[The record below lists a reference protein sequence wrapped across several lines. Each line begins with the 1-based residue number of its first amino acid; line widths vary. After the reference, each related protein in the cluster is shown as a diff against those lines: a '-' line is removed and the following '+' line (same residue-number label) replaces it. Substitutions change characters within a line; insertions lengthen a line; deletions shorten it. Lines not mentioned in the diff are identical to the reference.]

1 MATKGFRQAG
11 HTPSLAAA
19 LIHFDVSFLCWV
31 LVGALGAYIATDLG
45 LSATQKGLM
54 VAVPPLGG
62 AAFRLLLGP
71 LSDRLGIKRLGLT
84 TLALTLV
91 PLLWAAT
98 KATTFV
104 EILGV
109 GLLLGVAGAS
119 FAVALPL
126 ASRWYPPEHQGLALG
141 IAGAGNSGTV
151 IAALAAPRLAEH
163 VGWHGTFALAMVPVT
178 LAWVAFAVLAKEPPR
193 PATSAATAPSGG
205 VLSLLRDADPRWLC
219 AFYLVTFGG
228 FVGLSGYLPIF
239 FVDRFGLTKVAAG
252 GFAALC
258 AVAGSLLRPV
268 GGVAADRIGGT
279 RVLGTVLTV
288 AAGLAAALAILPG
301 LGLTVALL
309 VCLLGTLGMGNG
321 AVFQL
326 VGRRVPERVGAM
338 TGLVGAAGGLGGF
351 LLPFGFGWLAS
362 TTGSFAAGFA
372 VLANVAGL
380 GALAVAG
387 RDRAWSI
394 PRPVPAGLVEAAA

>member
-1 MATKGFRQAG
+1 MAAKGFRRSG

-19 LIHFDVSFLCWV
+19 LIHFDVSFMCWV
-31 LVGALGAYIATDLG
+31 LVGALGAYIASDLG
-45 LSATQKGLM
+45 LSSTQKGLI

-71 LSDRLGIKRLGLT
+71 LSDRMGIKRLGLT

-91 PLLWAAT
+91 PLLWGAT
-98 KATTFV
+98 FATSFMQ
-104 EILGV
+104 ILGV
-109 GLLLGVAGAS
+109 GLLLGIAGAS

-151 IAALAAPRLAEH
+151 IAALAAPRIAER
-163 VGWHGTFALAMVPVT
+163 VGWHGAFALAMIPVA
-178 LAWVAFAVLAKEPPR
+178 LAWVAFALLAKEPPR
-193 PATSAATAPSGG
+193 AATPKPAGG
-205 VLSLLRDADPRWLC
+205 SLSLLSETDPRWLC
-219 AFYLVTFGG
+219 TFYLVTFGT

-239 FVDRFGLTKVAAG
+239 FVDRFGVTKVAAG

-258 AVAGSLLRPV
+258 AVAGSLLRPL
-268 GGVAADRIGGT
+268 GGVLSDRLGGT
-279 RVLGTVLTV
+279 RVLSTILTMAAGV
-288 AAGLAAALAILPG
+288 AALLATLPG
-301 LGLTVALL
+301 LGVTVALL
-309 VCLLGTLGMGNG
+309 FVLLGVLGMGNG

-351 LLPFGFGWLAS
+351 LLPFGFGWLVAN
-362 TTGSFAAGFA
+362 TGTFAAGFA
-372 VLANVAGL
+372 VLANLVGL
-380 GALAVAG
+380 TALAVAG
-387 RDRAWSI
+387 RDRAWTFGTHTTTL
-394 PRPVPAGLVEAAA
+394 AEAA

>member
-31 LVGALGAYIATDLG
+31 LVGALGAYIAVDLG
-45 LSATQKGLM
+45 LSPMQKGLM

-71 LSDRLGIKRLGLT
+71 LSDRMGIKRLGLVT
-84 TLALTLV
+84 MALTLV

-98 KATTFV
+98 MATTFV
-104 EILGV
+104 EVLGV
-109 GLLLGVAGAS
+109 GVLLGVAGAS

-163 VGWHGTFALAMVPVT
+163 VGWHGTFALAMIPVA
-178 LAWVAFAVLAKEPPR
+178 LAWVAFAILAKEPPR
-193 PATSAATAPSGG
+193 AAGAPPAGG
-205 VLSLLRDADPRWLC
+205 AFSLLREVDPRWLC
-219 AFYLVTFGG
+219 SFYLVTFGA
-228 FVGLSGYLPIF
+228 FVGLSGYLSIF

-268 GGVAADRIGGT
+268 GGVVADRIGGT
-279 RVLGTVLTV
+279 RILAGVLGA
-288 AAGLAAALAILPG
+288 AAGIAALLATLPG
-301 LGLTVALL
+301 LGITVALL
-309 VCLLGTLGMGNG
+309 FVLLGVLGMGNG

-326 VGRRVPERVGAM
+326 VGHRVPERVGAM
-338 TGLVGAAGGLGGF
+338 TGLVGAAGGIGGF

-362 TTGSFAAGFA
+362 STGTFAAGFA
-372 VLANVAGL
+372 VLAFVAGL
-380 GALAVAG
+380 ASLAVLG
-387 RDRAWSI
+387 RDRAW
-394 PRPVPAGLVEAAA
+394 RVGTVPASFAEMAA

>member
-11 HTPSLAAA
+11 HPPSLAAA
-19 LIHFDVSFLCWV
+19 LIHFDVSFMCWV

-45 LSATQKGLM
+45 LSSTQKGLM
-54 VAVPPLGG
+54 VAIPPLGG
-62 AAFRLLLGP
+62 AGFRLLLGP
-71 LSDRLGIKRLGLT
+71 LSDRMGIKRLGLIT
-84 TLALTLV
+84 MALTMVPLAWGATLATSF
-91 PLLWAAT
+91 PQ
-98 KATTFV
+98 
-104 EILGV
+104 ILGV

-163 VGWHGTFALAMVPVT
+163 LGWHGAFAVAMIPVG
-178 LAWVAFAVLAKEPPR
+178 LAWLAFAVLAKEPPR
-193 PATSAATAPSGG
+193 ADTGASGG
-205 VLSLLRDADPRWLC
+205 SLSLLREVDPRWLC
-219 AFYLVTFGG
+219 GFYLVTFGA

-258 AVAGSLLRPV
+258 AVAGSLLRPL
-268 GGVAADRIGGT
+268 GGALADRLGGT
-279 RVLGTVLTV
+279 RVLAAVLTG
-288 AAGLAAALAILPG
+288 AAGAAAILATLPG
-301 LGLTVALL
+301 LAGTVVLL
-309 VCLLGTLGMGNG
+309 FLLLGVLGMGNG

-351 LLPFGFGWLAS
+351 LLPFGFGWLVS
-362 TTGSFAAGFA
+362 TTGTFAAGFA
-372 VLANVAGL
+372 VLANVAGVA
-380 GALAVAG
+380 ALAVAG
-387 RDRAWSI
+387 RDRAWSLGSSA
-394 PRPVPAGLVEAAA
+394 VTMAKAAA

>member
-1 MATKGFRQAG
+1 MAKGFRQAG
-11 HTPSLAAA
+11 HAPSLAAA

-31 LVGALGAYIATDLG
+31 LLGALGAYVASDLG
-45 LSATQKGLM
+45 LSPTQKGLM

-62 AAFRLLLGP
+62 AGFRLLLGP
-71 LSDRLGIKRLGLT
+71 LSDRVGIKRLGLT
-84 TLALTLV
+84 SLALTLV
-91 PLLWAAT
+91 PLLWGAT
-98 KATTFV
+98 LATSFTQV
-104 EILGV
+104 LGV

-163 VGWHGTFALAMVPVT
+163 VGWHGTFALAMIPVA
-178 LAWVAFAVLAKEPPR
+178 LAWIAFAVLAKEPPK
-193 PATSAATAPSGG
+193 AAAGAGG
-205 VLSLLRDADPRWLC
+205 GPLSLLREGDPRWLC

-239 FVDRFGLTKVAAG
+239 FVDRFELTKVTAG
-252 GFAALC
+252 AFAALC
-258 AVAGSLLRPV
+258 AVTGSLLRPV
-268 GGVAADRIGGT
+268 GGALADRLGGT
-279 RVLGTVLTV
+279 RVLTTVLIV
-288 AAGLAAALAILPG
+288 AGCLAAMLSTLPR
-301 LGLTVALL
+301 LGLTVGLL
-309 VCLLGTLGMGNG
+309 ATLLGLLGMGNG

-338 TGLVGAAGGLGGF
+338 TGLVGAAGGVGGF

-362 TTGSFAAGFA
+362 VTGAFTAGFA
-372 VLANVAGL
+372 VFAVVAG
-380 GALAVAG
+380 GAAVAVVG
-387 RDRAWSI
+387 RDRAWQVG
-394 PRPVPAGLVEAAA
+394 PRPAQVAELAA

>member
-1 MATKGFRQAG
+1 M
-11 HTPSLAAA
+11 PSLAAA

-31 LVGALGAYIATDLG
+31 LVGALGAYIASDLG
-45 LSATQKGLM
+45 LSPTQKGLM

-62 AAFRLLLGP
+62 AGFRLLLGP
-71 LSDRLGIKRLGLT
+71 LSDRVGIKRLGLAS
-84 TLALTLV
+84 LGLTLV

-98 KATTFV
+98 LATTYLQV
-104 EILGV
+104 LGV

-151 IAALAAPRLAEH
+151 VAALAAPRLAEH
-163 VGWHGTFALAMVPVT
+163 VGWHGTFALAMIPVA
-178 LAWVAFAVLAKEPPR
+178 LAWVTFALLAKEPPR
-193 PATSAATAPSGG
+193 TAAAPPGG
-205 VLSLLRDADPRWLC
+205 ALSLLRESDPRWLC
-219 AFYLVTFGG
+219 GFYLVTFGG

-268 GGVAADRIGGT
+268 GGALADRLGGT
-279 RVLGTVLTV
+279 RVLGTTLGAV
-288 AAGLAAALAILPG
+288 AGLAAVLALLPV
-301 LGLTVALL
+301 LGATVALL
-309 VCLLGTLGMGNG
+309 VVLLGLLGMGNG

-326 VGRRVPERVGAM
+326 VGHRVPGRVGAM
-338 TGLVGAAGGLGGF
+338 TGLVGAAGGVGGF
-351 LLPFGFGWLAS
+351 LLPFAFGWLTS
-362 TTGSFAAGFA
+362 VTGTFAAGFA
-372 VLANVAGL
+372 LVSGAAGL
-380 GALAVAG
+380 AALAATG
-387 RDRAWSI
+387 RDRAWTVA
-394 PRPVPAGLVEAAA
+394 PRRTQLAEAAA

>member
-11 HTPSLAAA
+11 HAPSLAAA

-31 LVGALGAYIATDLG
+31 LVGALGAYIASDLG
-45 LSATQKGLM
+45 LSSTQKGLM
-54 VAVPPLGG
+54 VAIPPLGG
-62 AAFRLLLGP
+62 AGFRLLLGP

-98 KATTFV
+98 LATSFV
-104 EILGV
+104 QVLGV
-109 GLLLGVAGAS
+109 GLLLGIAGAS

-163 VGWHGTFALAMVPVT
+163 VGWHGVFALAMIPVA

-193 PATSAATAPSGG
+193 AAVTPPAGG
-205 VLSLLRDADPRWLC
+205 SLSLLRETDPRWLC
-219 AFYLVTFGG
+219 AFYLVTFGT
-228 FVGLSGYLPIF
+228 FVGLSGYLSIF
-239 FVDRFGLTKVAAG
+239 FVDRFGISKVAAG

-258 AVAGSLLRPV
+258 AVAGSLLRPI
-268 GGVAADRIGGT
+268 GGVLADRMGGT
-279 RVLGTVLTV
+279 RVLAAVLTIS
-288 AAGLAAALAILPG
+288 AGAAAILATLPG
-301 LGLTVALL
+301 LGATVGLL
-309 VCLLGTLGMGNG
+309 FVLLGVLGMGNG

-326 VGRRVPERVGAM
+326 VGHRVPERVGAM
-338 TGLVGAAGGLGGF
+338 TGLVGAAGGVGGF
-351 LLPFGFGWLAS
+351 LLPFGFGWLVSS
-362 TTGSFAAGFA
+362 TGTFAAGFA
-372 VLANVAGL
+372 VLACIAGAT
-380 GALAVAG
+380 ALAVTG

-394 PRPVPAGLVEAAA
+394 DTRSVVLAEAG

>member
-1 MATKGFRQAG
+1 MAKGFRQAG

-31 LVGALGAYIATDLG
+31 LVGALGAYIASDLG

-62 AAFRLLLGP
+62 AGFRLLLGP
-71 LSDRLGIKRLGLT
+71 LSDRVGIKRLGLI

-91 PLLWAAT
+91 PLAWGAT
-98 KATTFV
+98 LASTYGQV
-104 EILGV
+104 LAV

-178 LAWVAFAVLAKEPPR
+178 LAWVAYALLAKEPPR
-193 PATSAATAPSGG
+193 TAAAPGG
-205 VLSLLRDADPRWLC
+205 GALSLLRDVDPRWLC
-219 AFYLVTFGG
+219 GFYLVSFGG

-239 FVDRFGLTKVAAG
+239 FVDRFALTKVTAG

-268 GGVAADRIGGT
+268 GGALSDRLGGT
-279 RVLGTVLTV
+279 RVLSAVLVV
-288 AAGLAAALAILPG
+288 AGCLAAVLATLPALG
-301 LGLTVALL
+301 VTVALL
-309 VCLLGTLGMGNG
+309 FGLLGVLGMGNG

-351 LLPFGFGWLAS
+351 LLPFAFGWLAS
-362 TTGSFAAGFA
+362 STGTFAAGFGL
-372 VLANVAGL
+372 LAAVAGMA
-380 GALAVAG
+380 ALAVVG
-387 RDRAWSI
+387 RDRAWSTG
-394 PRPVPAGLVEAAA
+394 PQPAVLGEAVA